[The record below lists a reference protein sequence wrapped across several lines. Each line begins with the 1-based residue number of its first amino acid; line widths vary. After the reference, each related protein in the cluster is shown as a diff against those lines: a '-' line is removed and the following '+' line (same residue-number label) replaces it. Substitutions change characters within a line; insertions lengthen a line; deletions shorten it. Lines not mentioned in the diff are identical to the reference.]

1 MVRLS
6 EKTRLALKADI
17 SSILYENPLKAMFT
31 KEIAFE
37 LRRDKEFTK
46 QLLIEM
52 EKNGLVE
59 RIVKNMKGKKYEKRV
74 KWRIPQNML
83 KFYKEIS

>member
-31 KEIAFE
+31 KEI
-37 LRRDKEFTK
+37 
-46 QLLIEM
+46 
-52 EKNGLVE
+52 GLVE